1 VTSRPQFIFGA
12 SPVQIGCI
20 LGASLMICKNLQH
33 LAEMPAITALH
44 GDLLVRAH
52 GANH

>member
-1 VTSRPQFIFGA
+1 VTLRPQFIFGA
-12 SPVQIGCI
+12 SPVQIGRI

-33 LAEMPAITALH
+33 LAEMPAITGLH
-44 GDLLVRAH
+44 GDLLDLVH